1 MRISRPL
8 IGTAVG
14 AGALGATLA
23 LGLTMAS
30 ASTGADSSTVTS
42 RSAATTSSAAATP
55 SATPKP
61 ATGSGHKCPGMSGG
75 GPVQHGVQQG

>member
-30 ASTGADSSTVTS
+30 ASTGAASSTVTS
-42 RSAATTSSAAATP
+42 RSAATTSTAARPA
-55 SATPKP
+55 ATPKP
-61 ATGSGHKCPGMSGG
+61 SQGSGHKCPGMPGRG
-75 GPVQHGVQQG
+75 NTQRGMQQG

>member
-14 AGALGATLA
+14 AGALGAILA

-30 ASTGADSSTVTS
+30 ASTDAAPSTGTS
-42 RSAATTSSAAATP
+42 RSAATTPTAARPAATP
-55 SATPKP
+55 RPSQGSA
-61 ATGSGHKCPGMSGG
+61 HKCPGMAGRGTTQRGSQPG
-75 GPVQHGVQQG
+75 

>member
-30 ASTGADSSTVTS
+30 ASAGAAPSTVTS
-42 RSAATTSSAAATP
+42 RSAATTSSAASP

-61 ATGSGHKCPGMSGG
+61 AQGSGHKCPGMSGRG
-75 GPVQHGVQQG
+75 AAPHSTQQG

>member
-14 AGALGATLA
+14 AGVLGATLA

-30 ASTGADSSTVTS
+30 ASTGAAPSTVTS
-42 RSAATTSSAAATP
+42 RSAATTSSAASP
-55 SATPKP
+55 SAAPKP
-61 ATGSGHKCPGMSGG
+61 AQGSGHKCPGMPGRG
-75 GPVQHGVQQG
+75 AAQHSMQQG

>member
-1 MRISRPL
+1 MKISRPL

-30 ASTGADSSTVTS
+30 ASTGAAPSTVTS
-42 RSAATTSSAAATP
+42 RSAGTTSSAATP

-61 ATGSGHKCPGMSGG
+61 ATGSAHKCPNMPGRGAA
-75 GPVQHGVQQG
+75 QHSMQQG

>member
-14 AGALGATLA
+14 AGVLGATLA

-30 ASTGADSSTVTS
+30 ASTGAPSTVTS
-42 RSAATTSSAAATP
+42 RSAATTSSAASP
-55 SATPKP
+55 SAAPKP
-61 ATGSGHKCPGMSGG
+61 AQGSGHKCPGMPGRG
-75 GPVQHGVQQG
+75 AAQHGMQQG

>member
-1 MRISRPL
+1 MKISRPL

-30 ASTGADSSTVTS
+30 ASTGAAPSTVTS
-42 RSAATTSSAAATP
+42 RSAATTSSAATP

-61 ATGSGHKCPGMSGG
+61 ATGSAHKCPNMPGRGAA
-75 GPVQHGVQQG
+75 QHSMQQG

>member
-30 ASTGADSSTVTS
+30 ASTGAASSTVTS
-42 RSAATTSSAAATP
+42 RSAATTSTAARPAATP
-55 SATPKP
+55 RPSP
-61 ATGSGHKCPGMSGG
+61 GSGHKCPGMSGRG
-75 GPVQHGVQQG
+75 TTQRGMQQG

>member
-1 MRISRPL
+1 MKISRPL

-30 ASTGADSSTVTS
+30 ASTSAAPSTVTS
-42 RSAATTSSAAATP
+42 RSAATTSSAASP

-61 ATGSGHKCPGMSGG
+61 ATGSAHKCPNMPGRGAA
-75 GPVQHGVQQG
+75 QHSMQQG

>member
-1 MRISRPL
+1 MKISRPL

-14 AGALGATLA
+14 AGVLGATLA

-30 ASTGADSSTVTS
+30 ASTGAAPSTVTS
-42 RSAATTSSAAATP
+42 RSAATTSSAATP

-61 ATGSGHKCPGMSGG
+61 ATGSAHKCPDMPGRGAA
-75 GPVQHGVQQG
+75 QHSMQPG